1 MDTERIETQAPGRDR
16 TADGQAVTQILKNW
30 SNEGQAQRAWVVSVM
45 YDQLR
50 HNAVAHLRKESRS
63 ELQPTALVHEAYDRL
78 INVSR
83 MDLNSRSHFLGLAG
97 KIMRDVLV
105 DQARRAR
112 AQKRGPGLQTAFTD
126 IYGDTGLPVMDI
138 IEMDRL
144 LAELANLDADY
155 VALFEARAFAGMT
168 VEEAATYLSISP
180 STVKRRWKVVL
191 AWLND
196 RMS

>member
-1 MDTERIETQAPGRDR
+1 MTTERLDPPSEAGDNRRQ
-16 TADGQAVTQILKNW
+16 QVTEILNNW
-30 SNEGQAQRAWVVSVM
+30 SNEDQSQRAWVVSVM

-50 HNAVAHLRKESRS
+50 RNAVAHLRNESLS
-63 ELQPTALVHEAYDRL
+63 ELQPTALVHEAYDR
-78 INVSR
+78 IISVSR
-83 MDLNSRSHFLGLAG
+83 MNLNSRSHFLGLAG

-112 AQKRGPGLQTAFTD
+112 AQKRGHGLQTVFTD
-126 IYGDTGLPVMDI
+126 VYADNGLPVVDI
-138 IEMDRL
+138 VEMDEL
-144 LAELANLDADY
+144 LSELAEMDPGY

-168 VEEAATYLSISP
+168 VEEAATYLEISP

-196 RMS
+196 RMG

>member
-1 MDTERIETQAPGRDR
+1 MTDERSDSTAPLDK
-16 TADGQAVTQILKNW
+16 QEVTKILNNW
-30 SNEGQAQRAWVVSVM
+30 SNEDESQRAWVVSVM

-50 HNAVAHLRKESRS
+50 HNAVAHIRKESSS

-105 DQARRAR
+105 DQARRVR
-112 AQKRGPGLQTAFTD
+112 AQKRGYGLQTSWTD
-126 IYGDTGLPVMDI
+126 VYADTQLPITDM

-144 LAELANLDADY
+144 LIELAELDPDF

-168 VEEAATYLSISP
+168 VDECATFLDISA
-180 STVKRRWKVVL
+180 STVKRRWKIVL

-196 RMS
+196 RMG